1 MVADGTAVSRG
12 REWTEMH
19 QDTSV
24 PPATQI
30 EPMARTLTPLSSGY
44 QEAEHGA
51 YARYLTAGLQQP
63 KVFNIALTGGYGSG
77 KSSVIEHIESS
88 NKFKVLNLAIS
99 SLGNDLGEPGSAA
112 KGAGEGADLT
122 NRIEKAIVKQ
132 LLYRESPEKLPASD
146 FHRISKFPLGRA
158 TLTSAAGVA
167 GAVAVPLLMGW
178 NPDLLG
184 QGAEEWA
191 AGVGALGISTAGL
204 TAVRAF
210 LHQRFSVSQ
219 LSAAGASVTLAR
231 RPTSYFDKYL
241 AEIVYFFEV
250 TNYDVV
256 VFEDLDRFE
265 NPGIFEALRELN
277 TILNESDQV
286 GRRVRFVYA
295 VRDSVFEKLGQEPVP
310 TDTNTDEEEEP
321 SVSTDAAA
329 TTSSQGDVDAVQAEV
344 ERANRT
350 KFFDLVIPLVPFIT
364 HRSAHELL
372 AQLFPEGEAHR
383 PSDELIDRA
392 AKHVPDMRM
401 LKNIRNEYCVFSEQL
416 LVQGKG
422 APDLSPDTLLSLVLY
437 KHFHLADFEKIIHGR
452 SDLDTLYKAY
462 RATVNDSIRDAD
474 EQLRTLDS
482 ADEAASAAHTLADE
496 LGARFTELVDIA
508 RNGQRILEITIGTTE
523 FDTEVTDWP
532 KFWRQ
537 AAADGSITV
546 TVLRQGYNNRMPIE
560 FKTATLE
567 RILNHPL
574 TGDVFQNRTT
584 RSDEEQRRKHRAN
597 RDFLRGASMA
607 ALNSRP
613 EFTARDTGLS
623 LAQVIDTLKSEL
635 ARGLVREG
643 YIDHNFTLYVAQFYG
658 TRLSKNVQT
667 FIVRNVDT
675 NTPDANYQLNPD
687 EVASLLAEVGP
698 RCLRGASAYNV
709 SVLDHLLDQDDPQ
722 ANLVLDRL
730 AAFGKEEQSFVETYL
745 SNGAHPARLAAGLAS
760 RWPHALVYLAHEARL
775 DTGRRVTYVDA
786 ALSALNVDMT
796 YDADDALGEFLAA
809 NYAAMAS
816 YTAELPQT
824 QVDTIVAMTK
834 ESGARIADLSDL
846 HPTMLRAIVEADLYP
861 LTAMNLRAAMDEAPS
876 IALDHVRSD
885 SALYED
891 CLEQPEA
898 FLAAVADD
906 DATDFTVEEPQHF
919 AGILDDVVNRWDA
932 EHIEALIAGASSTC
946 EVIRL
951 AEAPNETWVALATHH
966 RFPATVPNI
975 EDYRA
980 EHGIDD
986 GLGDLLTAAETIEVS
1001 DEVAESD
1008 LRSLA
1013 AALLNSPAAIADPS
1027 HRVRLA
1033 HSLDLA
1039 EPLEP
1044 SDVPVEA
1051 GQLLSLLLTEGLVE
1065 DTEETF
1071 ARFAATDWATIESA
1085 ITASEAFRDH
1095 LSPAAVPGRM
1105 VKDFLV
1111 STAVPEELKVV
1122 VMSRAAEF
1130 IEAGDTSTWQVAA
1143 DFQLSSNRKVNTST
1157 LQMFTGVGIAAET
1170 VVRLAERYLDGGG
1183 DGPQVLTALAG
1194 IGGQYSSLA
1203 GVSGETAELPYDLN
1217 KPLFD
1222 RLRASRVVARAHRG
1236 KRLKRSKLI
1245 VLLR

>member
-1 MVADGTAVSRG
+1 MGKDGL
-12 REWTEMH
+12 
-19 QDTSV
+19 V
-24 PPATQI
+24 PKATQASKA
-30 EPMARTLTPLSSGY
+30 PRTLTPLSSGY

-51 YARYLTAGLQQP
+51 YARYLTAGLRQP

-77 KSSVIEHIESS
+77 KSSVIEHIENS
-88 NKFKVLNLAIS
+88 KTFRVLNVAIS
-99 SLGNDLGEPGSAA
+99 SLGNDLGEGGSAT
-112 KGAGEGADLT
+112 KGTGEDADLT

-146 FHRISKFPLGRA
+146 FHRLSKFPVRRA

-167 GAVAVPLLMGW
+167 GAVAVPVLLGW
-178 NPDLLG
+178 SPNLLG

-191 AGVGALGISTAGL
+191 TGAGALALTTAGL
-204 TAVRAF
+204 TAMRGF

-286 GRRVRFVYA
+286 GRKVRFVYA
-295 VRDSVFEKLGQEPVP
+295 VRDSVFEKLGQEPAP
-310 TDTNTDEEEEP
+310 ADPEEGTL
-321 SVSTDAAA
+321 SGSNDAAVDI
-329 TTSSQGDVDAVQAEV
+329 SSHADVDAAQAEV

-383 PSDELIDRA
+383 PSDELIDRVA
-392 AKHVPDMRM
+392 RHVPDMRM

-474 EQLRTLDS
+474 ERLRALDS
-482 ADEAASAAHTLADE
+482 ADAVNSAAQTRAEE
-496 LGARFTELVDIA
+496 LGARFSDLVDIA
-508 RNGQRILEITIGTTE
+508 RAGQNLLSITAGTTD
-523 FDTEVTDWP
+523 FGTQVTDWP
-532 KFWRQ
+532 EFWRQ
-537 AAADGSITV
+537 AAAAGSVTV
-546 TVLRQGYNNRMPIE
+546 TVNRRGYANSPLPAE
-560 FKTATLE
+560 FETARLE
-567 RILNHPL
+567 RLLGHPL
-574 TGDVFQNRTT
+574 TREVFETRAT
-584 RSDEEQRRKHRAN
+584 RSVEEQRRKHRAN

-607 ALNSRP
+607 ALNSRT
-613 EFTARDTGLS
+613 EFTARDTGLP
-623 LAQVIDTLKSEL
+623 LTHIIDTLKSEL
-635 ARGLVREG
+635 ARELVREG

-658 TRLSKNVQT
+658 NRLSKNVQT

-675 NTPDANYQLNPD
+675 NTPDANYQLSPD
-687 EVASLLAEVGP
+687 EVGSLLAEAGP

-709 SVLDHLLDQDDPQ
+709 SVLDHLLDQHDPQ

-760 RWPHALVYLAHEARL
+760 RWPRTLVYLAQEAQL
-775 DTGRRVTYVDA
+775 DTDRRVSYIDA
-786 ALSALNVDMT
+786 ALSALNADLA
-796 YDADDALGEFLAA
+796 YDAEESLGGFLAA

-816 YTAELPQT
+816 YSGELQQA
-824 QVDTIVAMTK
+824 QVDAIVAVTR
-834 ESGARIADLSDL
+834 ESGANIADLTDL
-846 HPTMLRAIVEADLYP
+846 HATMLRAIVEADLYP
-861 LTAMNLRAAMDEAPS
+861 LTATNLRAAMDEAPS
-876 IALDHVRSD
+876 VALDHVRND
-885 SALYED
+885 STLYED

-906 DATDFTVEEPQHF
+906 DATDFTVEEPRHF
-919 AGILDDVVNRWDA
+919 AGILDDVAGRWDA
-932 EHIEALIAGASSTC
+932 EHVEALIAGSSPTC

-966 RFPATVPNI
+966 RFPASIANI

-986 GLGDLLTAAETIEVS
+986 ALGDLLTAAETIEVS
-1001 DEVAESD
+1001 DEVAQSD
-1008 LRSLA
+1008 RRSLA
-1013 AALLNSPAAIADPS
+1013 TTLLNSPAAIADPAQ
-1027 HRVRLA
+1027 RVRLA
-1033 HSLDLA
+1033 KSLDLA

-1044 SDVPVEA
+1044 SDVPAEA
-1051 GQLLSLLLTEGLVE
+1051 GRLLSLLLAERLVE

-1071 ARFAATDWATIESA
+1071 ARFAGSDWATIESA
-1085 ITASEAFRDH
+1085 LSASQAFGDH
-1095 LSPAAVPGRM
+1095 LSPATVPSRM
-1105 VKDFLV
+1105 VKAFLL
-1111 STAVPEELKVV
+1111 STAVSDELKVV
-1122 VMSRAAEF
+1122 VLSRAPEF
-1130 IEAGDTSTWQVAA
+1130 IEAGDTTTWQVAA
-1143 DFQLSSNRKVNTST
+1143 DFQLSSDRKVSTST
-1157 LQMFTGVGIAAET
+1157 LQMFTGVGLAAET
-1170 VVRLAERYLDGGG
+1170 VVRLAERYLDAGG
-1183 DGPQVLTALAG
+1183 DGAQVLAALAG
-1194 IGGQYSSLA
+1194 IGGQYSPLA
-1203 GVSGETAELPYDLN
+1203 GVSGESAELPYDLN

-1236 KRLKRSKLI
+1236 KRLKRNKLI
-1245 VLLR
+1245 VELR